1 MQMAEMIPELIEIK
15 STRPDVDNATV
26 GIIYYT
32 TCISQAPV
40 NKIKTGMKK
49 FTTVLLLTMTSI
61 FSYGQNVYS
70 AQIKNMQNFESIG
83 SAFVQLAD
91 GKNNYSTY
99 STPNGSI
106 NITDVM
112 PGKYRITI
120 SHIGYK
126 IYRDSVDLSLNRSGK
141 VFFLDPEMNFLDAA
155 IITSVRASEYTP
167 TTFTN
172 LNKEEINQFDQSKD
186 FPFLL
191 NMTPSTVISS
201 DAGNGIGYTG
211 IRVRGIDPSRVN
223 VTVNGIPI
231 NDAESQ
237 GMYWVNMPDIASS
250 TESVQ
255 IQRGVGTST
264 NGAAAFGAS
273 VNIRTADISQKEFT
287 RMTLGAGSFN
297 TQRLSLEYGTGRYKN
312 NWAFQ
317 LRGSLI
323 NSDGFIDRANTNL
336 RSANLTAAKYWD
348 KSVFKTNIML
358 GEERTYQAWNGI
370 PQPKFKGDIAELNRY
385 ISSLYIGGDDL
396 SNLQN
401 SSSKTYN
408 SYTYEN
414 EVDQYNQ
421 NHYQFFFDHSFSKHL
436 KWNSAAYVTT
446 GKGYFE
452 QFKAG
457 EDVADYGID
466 SIHPSGDTSTSAD
479 IVRRRWLDNTLI
491 GGLTS
496 VHFQKNKLDLTAGV
510 GYNSYQGDH
519 FGEVI
524 ATQYTSYE
532 GIKTRYYDNPATK
545 TDGNA
550 YVKASYNFR
559 NFIPY
564 VDLQYRLI
572 DYTFEGLN
580 DSLNFSNQTVDFGFF
595 NPKVGFTYLHNHS
608 TFYGVYAIGNRE
620 PVRDDFRDNKPTA
633 WPQHEQLNNIEIG
646 YKYQKNRKQFNINFY
661 DMQYTNQL
669 VLTGA
674 VNDVGEAI
682 RTNVDESYRRGVEV
696 EFQYPLFDK
705 LQAGGNFTFSEN
717 KINNFTEYVGEWS
730 APYGIRN
737 REYENTD
744 ISFSPNLITAA
755 VLSYKVNPN
764 FTLTSQAKYVGK
776 QFFDNTQS
784 DERSLD
790 AFTNIDLSLNYQTKE
805 IPGIRQFTLGLYVNN
820 VLNQYYAPNGY
831 TFSGFINNQRQ
842 DFNYLYPMAGLNWM
856 MKLSMTL

>member
-1 MQMAEMIPELIEIK
+1 
-15 STRPDVDNATV
+15 
-26 GIIYYT
+26 
-32 TCISQAPV
+32 
-40 NKIKTGMKK
+40 MKK
-49 FTTVLLLTMTSI
+49 FTTILFLSMATL
-61 FSYGQNVYS
+61 FSYGQNNYS
-70 AQIKNMQNFESIG
+70 AQVKNMQNFESIG
-83 SAFVQLAD
+83 SAFVQIAD
-91 GKNNYSTY
+91 KENTYSTY
-99 STPNGSI
+99 ATPNGSI
-106 NITDVM
+106 NISNLI
-112 PGKYRITI
+112 PGKYKITI
-120 SHIGYK
+120 SHIGYR
-126 IYRDSVDLSLNRSGK
+126 IYQDTVDLTINRSGK
-141 VFFLDPEMNFLDAA
+141 VFFLEPTMNYLDAA
-155 IITSVRASEYTP
+155 IISSVRAGDFTP

-172 LNKEEINQFDQSKD
+172 LKKEEITQLDQSKD

-211 IRVRGIDPSRVN
+211 IRVRGIDPTRVN

-264 NGAAAFGAS
+264 NGSAAFGAS
-273 VNIRTADISQKEFT
+273 VNIRTADLAQKEFT

-297 TQRLSLEYGTGRYKN
+297 TQRLSLEYGTGRLKN

-317 LRGSLI
+317 FRGSLI

-336 RSANLTAAKYWD
+336 KSANLTAAKYWD
-348 KSVFKTNIML
+348 NSVFKTNIML

-385 ISSLYIGGDDL
+385 VSSLYIAGDDL
-396 SNLQN
+396 TNLQN
-401 SSSKTYN
+401 SPSKTYN

-421 NHYQFFFDHSFSKHL
+421 NHYQFFFDHSFSKYL
-436 KWNSAAYVTT
+436 KWNSAAYITT

-466 SIHPSGDTSTSAD
+466 SIHPTGDTATSAD

-496 VHFQKNKLDLTAGV
+496 LHFQKNKLDLTAGI
-510 GYNSYQGDH
+510 GFNSYEGDH

-532 GIKTRYYDNPATK
+532 DINARYYDNSATK
-545 TDGNA
+545 TDGNT
-550 YVKASYNFR
+550 YLKASYNLR

-564 VDLQYRLI
+564 IDLQYRLI
-572 DYTFEGLN
+572 NYTFEGLDDN
-580 DSLNFSNQTVDFGFF
+580 LNFSNQTVDYGFF
-595 NPKVGFTYLHNHS
+595 NPKVGLIYLHNNA
-608 TFYGVYAIGNRE
+608 TFYGVYAVGNRE
-620 PVRDDFRDNKPTA
+620 PVRDDFRNNKPND
-633 WPQHEQLNNIEIG
+633 WPEHEQLNNIEVG
-646 YKYQKNRKQFNINFY
+646 YKYRKGRKQFNINFY

-674 VNDVGEAI
+674 VNDVGEAV
-682 RTNVDESYRRGVEV
+682 RTNIDESYRRGVEI
-696 EFQYPLFDK
+696 EFQYPIFEK
-705 LQAGGNFTFSEN
+705 LQVGGNLTFSEN
-717 KINNFTEYVGEWS
+717 KISKFTEYIGEWDE
-730 APYGIRN
+730 PYDIMSMD
-737 REYENTD
+737 YEDTD
-744 ISFSPNLITAA
+744 ISFSPNLISAGM
-755 VLSYKVNPN
+755 LSYKVNPN
-764 FTLTSQAKYVGK
+764 FTLTSQAKYVGR
-776 QFFDNTQS
+776 QFLDNTQTN
-784 DERSLD
+784 DRSLD
-790 AFTNIDLSLNYQTKE
+790 AFTNIDLSLNYQTKD
-805 IPGIRQFTLGLYVNN
+805 IPGIRQLTIGFYVNN

-831 TFSGFINNQRQ
+831 TFSGFINSQRQ
-842 DFNYLYPMAGLNWM
+842 DFNYLYPMAGINWM

>member
-1 MQMAEMIPELIEIK
+1 
-15 STRPDVDNATV
+15 
-26 GIIYYT
+26 
-32 TCISQAPV
+32 
-40 NKIKTGMKK
+40 MKK
-49 FTTVLLLTMTSI
+49 FTTILFLSMATL
-61 FSYGQNVYS
+61 FSYGQNNYS
-70 AQIKNMQNFESIG
+70 AQVKNMQNFESIG
-83 SAFVQLAD
+83 SAFVQIAD
-91 GKNNYSTY
+91 KENTYSTY
-99 STPNGSI
+99 ATPNGSI
-106 NITDVM
+106 NISNLI
-112 PGKYRITI
+112 PGKYKITI
-120 SHIGYK
+120 SHIGYR
-126 IYRDSVDLSLNRSGK
+126 IYQDTVDLTINRSGK
-141 VFFLDPEMNFLDAA
+141 VFFLEPTMNYLDAA
-155 IITSVRASEYTP
+155 IISSVRAGDFTP

-172 LNKEEINQFDQSKD
+172 LKKEEITQLDQSKD

-211 IRVRGIDPSRVN
+211 IRVRGIDPTRVN

-264 NGAAAFGAS
+264 NGSAAFGAS
-273 VNIRTADISQKEFT
+273 VNIRTADLAQKEFT

-297 TQRLSLEYGTGRYKN
+297 TQRLSLEYGTGRLKN

-317 LRGSLI
+317 FRGSLI

-336 RSANLTAAKYWD
+336 KSANLTAAKYWD
-348 KSVFKTNIML
+348 NSVFKTNIML

-385 ISSLYIGGDDL
+385 VSSLYIAGDDL
-396 SNLQN
+396 TNLQN
-401 SSSKTYN
+401 SPSKTYN

-421 NHYQFFFDHSFSKHL
+421 NHYQFFFDHSFSKYL
-436 KWNSAAYVTT
+436 KWNSAAYITT

-466 SIHPSGDTSTSAD
+466 SIHPSGDTATSTD
-479 IVRRRWLDNTLI
+479 IVRRRWLDNSLI

-496 VHFQKNKLDLTAGV
+496 LHFQKNKLDLTAGI
-510 GYNSYQGDH
+510 GFNSYEGDH

-532 GIKTRYYDNPATK
+532 DINARYYDNPATK
-545 TDGNA
+545 TDGNT
-550 YVKASYNFR
+550 YLKASYNLR

-564 VDLQYRLI
+564 IDLQYRLI
-572 DYTFEGLN
+572 NYTFEGLDDN
-580 DSLNFSNQTVDFGFF
+580 LNFSNQTVDYGFF
-595 NPKVGFTYLHNHS
+595 NPKVGLIYLHNNA
-608 TFYGVYAIGNRE
+608 TFYGVYAVGNRE
-620 PVRDDFRDNKPTA
+620 PVRDDFRNNKPND
-633 WPQHEQLNNIEIG
+633 WPEHEQLNNIEVG
-646 YKYQKNRKQFNINFY
+646 YKYRKGRKQFNINFY

-674 VNDVGEAI
+674 VNDVGEAV
-682 RTNVDESYRRGVEV
+682 RTNIDESYRRGVEI
-696 EFQYPLFDK
+696 EFQYPIFEK
-705 LQAGGNFTFSEN
+705 LQVGGNLTFSEN
-717 KINNFTEYVGEWS
+717 KISKYTEYIGEWDE
-730 APYGIRN
+730 PYDIMSMD
-737 REYENTD
+737 YEDTD
-744 ISFSPNLITAA
+744 ISFSPNLISAGM
-755 VLSYKVNPN
+755 LSYKVNPN
-764 FTLTSQAKYVGK
+764 FTLTSQAKYVGR
-776 QFFDNTQS
+776 QFLDNTQTN
-784 DERSLD
+784 DRSLD
-790 AFTNIDLSLNYQTKE
+790 AFTNIDLSLNYQTKD
-805 IPGIRQFTLGLYVNN
+805 IPGIRQLTIGFYVNN

-831 TFSGFINNQRQ
+831 TFSGFINSQRQ
-842 DFNYLYPMAGLNWM
+842 DFNYLYPMAGINWM

>member
-1 MQMAEMIPELIEIK
+1 
-15 STRPDVDNATV
+15 
-26 GIIYYT
+26 
-32 TCISQAPV
+32 
-40 NKIKTGMKK
+40 MKK
-49 FTTVLLLTMTSI
+49 FTTILFLSMAAL
-61 FSYGQNVYS
+61 FSYGQNNYS
-70 AQIKNMQNFESIG
+70 AQVKNMQNFESIG
-83 SAFVQLAD
+83 SAFVQIAD
-91 GKNNYSTY
+91 KENTYSTY
-99 STPNGSI
+99 ATPNGSI
-106 NITDVM
+106 NISNLI
-112 PGKYRITI
+112 PGKYKITI
-120 SHIGYK
+120 SHIGYR
-126 IYRDSVDLSLNRSGK
+126 IYQDTVDLTINRSGK
-141 VFFLDPEMNFLDAA
+141 VFFLEPTMNYLDAA
-155 IITSVRASEYTP
+155 IISSVRAGDFTP

-172 LNKEEINQFDQSKD
+172 LKKEEITQLDQSKD
-186 FPFLL
+186 FPFFL

-211 IRVRGIDPSRVN
+211 IRVRGIDPTRVN

-264 NGAAAFGAS
+264 NGSAAFGAS
-273 VNIRTADISQKEFT
+273 VNIRTADLAQKEFT

-297 TQRLSLEYGTGRYKN
+297 TQRLSLEYGTGRLKN

-336 RSANLTAAKYWD
+336 KSANLTAAKYWD
-348 KSVFKTNIML
+348 NSVFKTNIIL

-385 ISSLYIGGDDL
+385 VSSLYIAGDDL
-396 SNLQN
+396 TNLQN

-421 NHYQFFFDHSFSKHL
+421 NHYQFFFDHSFSKYL
-436 KWNSAAYVTT
+436 KWNSAAYLTT

-457 EDVADYGID
+457 EDVADFGID
-466 SIHPSGDTSTSAD
+466 SIHPTGDTATSAD

-496 VHFQKNKLDLTAGV
+496 LHFQKNKLDLTAGI
-510 GYNSYQGDH
+510 GFNSYEGDH

-532 GIKTRYYDNPATK
+532 DINARYYDNPATK
-545 TDGNA
+545 TDGNT
-550 YVKASYNFR
+550 YLKASYNLR
-559 NFIPY
+559 NYI
-564 VDLQYRLI
+564 DLQYRLI
-572 DYTFEGLN
+572 NYTFEGLDDN
-580 DSLNFSNQTVDFGFF
+580 LNFSNQTVDYGFF
-595 NPKVGFTYLHNHS
+595 NPKVGLTYLHNNA
-608 TFYGVYAIGNRE
+608 TFYGVYAVGNRE
-620 PVRDDFRDNKPTA
+620 PVRDDFRNNKPND
-633 WPQHEQLNNIEIG
+633 WPEHEQLNNIEVG
-646 YKYQKNRKQFNINFY
+646 YKYFKGRKQFNINFY

-674 VNDVGEAI
+674 VNDVGEAV
-682 RTNVDESYRRGVEV
+682 RTNVDESYRRGVEI
-696 EFQYPLFDK
+696 EFQYPIFEK
-705 LQAGGNFTFSEN
+705 LQVGGNLTFSEN
-717 KINNFTEYVGEWS
+717 KISKFTEYVGEWDE
-730 APYGIRN
+730 PYDIMSMD
-737 REYENTD
+737 YEDTD
-744 ISFSPNLITAA
+744 ISFSPNLISAGM
-755 VLSYKVNPN
+755 LSYKVNPN
-764 FTLTSQAKYVGK
+764 FTLTSQAKYVGR
-776 QFFDNTQS
+776 QFLDNTQIN
-784 DERSLD
+784 DRSLD
-790 AFTNIDLSLNYQTKE
+790 AFTNIDLSLNYQTKD
-805 IPGIRQFTLGLYVNN
+805 IPGIRQLTIGFYVNN

-842 DFNYLYPMAGLNWM
+842 DFNYLYPMAGINWM

>member
-1 MQMAEMIPELIEIK
+1 
-15 STRPDVDNATV
+15 
-26 GIIYYT
+26 
-32 TCISQAPV
+32 
-40 NKIKTGMKK
+40 MKK
-49 FTTVLLLTMTSI
+49 FTTILFLSMATL
-61 FSYGQNVYS
+61 FSYGQKNYS
-70 AQIKNMQNFESIG
+70 AQVKNMQNFESIG
-83 SAFVQLAD
+83 SAFVQIAD
-91 GKNNYSTY
+91 KENTYSTY
-99 STPNGSI
+99 ATPNGSI
-106 NITDVM
+106 NISNLI
-112 PGKYRITI
+112 PGKYKITI
-120 SHIGYK
+120 SHIGYR
-126 IYRDSVDLSLNRSGK
+126 IYQDTVDLTINRSGK
-141 VFFLDPEMNFLDAA
+141 VFFLEPTMNYLDAA
-155 IITSVRASEYTP
+155 IISSVRAGDFTP

-172 LNKEEINQFDQSKD
+172 LKKEEITQLDQSKD

-211 IRVRGIDPSRVN
+211 IRVRGIDPTRVN

-264 NGAAAFGAS
+264 NGSAAFGAS
-273 VNIRTADISQKEFT
+273 VNIRTADLAQKEFT

-297 TQRLSLEYGTGRYKN
+297 TQRLSLEYGTGRLKN

-317 LRGSLI
+317 FRGSLI

-336 RSANLTAAKYWD
+336 KSANLTAAKYWD
-348 KSVFKTNIML
+348 NSVFKTNIML

-385 ISSLYIGGDDL
+385 VSSLYIAGDDL
-396 SNLQN
+396 TNLQN
-401 SSSKTYN
+401 SPSKTYN

-421 NHYQFFFDHSFSKHL
+421 NHYQFFFDHSFSKYL
-436 KWNSAAYVTT
+436 KWNSAAYITT

-466 SIHPSGDTSTSAD
+466 SIHPTGDTATSAD

-496 VHFQKNKLDLTAGV
+496 LHFQKNKLDLTAGI
-510 GYNSYQGDH
+510 GFNSYEGDH

-532 GIKTRYYDNPATK
+532 DINARYYDNSATK
-545 TDGNA
+545 TDGNT
-550 YVKASYNFR
+550 YLKASYNLR

-564 VDLQYRLI
+564 IDLQYRLI
-572 DYTFEGLN
+572 NYTFEGLDDN
-580 DSLNFSNQTVDFGFF
+580 LNFSNQTVDYGFF
-595 NPKVGFTYLHNHS
+595 NPKVGLIYLHNNA
-608 TFYGVYAIGNRE
+608 TFYGVYAVGNRE
-620 PVRDDFRDNKPTA
+620 PVRDDFRNNKPND
-633 WPQHEQLNNIEIG
+633 WPEHEQLNNIEVG
-646 YKYQKNRKQFNINFY
+646 YKYRKGRKQFNINFY

-674 VNDVGEAI
+674 VNDVGEAV
-682 RTNVDESYRRGVEV
+682 RTNIDESYRRGVEI
-696 EFQYPLFDK
+696 EFQYPIFEK
-705 LQAGGNFTFSEN
+705 LQVGGNLTFSEN
-717 KINNFTEYVGEWS
+717 KISKFTEYIGEWDE
-730 APYGIRN
+730 PYDIMSMD
-737 REYENTD
+737 YEDTD
-744 ISFSPNLITAA
+744 ISFSPNLISAGM
-755 VLSYKVNPN
+755 LSYKVNPN
-764 FTLTSQAKYVGK
+764 FTLTSQAKYVGR
-776 QFFDNTQS
+776 QFLDNTQTN
-784 DERSLD
+784 DRSLD
-790 AFTNIDLSLNYQTKE
+790 AFTNIDLSLNYQTKD
-805 IPGIRQFTLGLYVNN
+805 IPGIRQLIIGFYVNN

-831 TFSGFINNQRQ
+831 TFSGFINSQRQ
-842 DFNYLYPMAGLNWM
+842 DFNYLYPMAGINWM

>member
-1 MQMAEMIPELIEIK
+1 
-15 STRPDVDNATV
+15 
-26 GIIYYT
+26 
-32 TCISQAPV
+32 
-40 NKIKTGMKK
+40 MKK
-49 FTTVLLLTMTSI
+49 FTTILFLSMATL
-61 FSYGQNVYS
+61 FSYGQNNYS
-70 AQIKNMQNFESIG
+70 AQVKNMQNFESIG
-83 SAFVQLAD
+83 SAFVQIAD
-91 GKNNYSTY
+91 KENTYSTY
-99 STPNGSI
+99 ATPNGSI
-106 NITDVM
+106 NISNLI
-112 PGKYRITI
+112 PGKYKITI
-120 SHIGYK
+120 SHIGYR
-126 IYRDSVDLSLNRSGK
+126 IYQDTVDLTINRSGK
-141 VFFLDPEMNFLDAA
+141 VFFLEPTMNYLDAA
-155 IITSVRASEYTP
+155 IISSVRAGDFTP

-172 LNKEEINQFDQSKD
+172 LKKEEITQLDQSKD

-211 IRVRGIDPSRVN
+211 IRVRGIDPTRVN

-264 NGAAAFGAS
+264 NGSAAFGAS
-273 VNIRTADISQKEFT
+273 VNIRTADLAQKEFT

-297 TQRLSLEYGTGRYKN
+297 TQRLSLEYGTGRLKN

-336 RSANLTAAKYWD
+336 KSANLTAAKYWD
-348 KSVFKTNIML
+348 NSVFKTNIML

-385 ISSLYIGGDDL
+385 VSSLYIAGDDL
-396 SNLQN
+396 TNLQN
-401 SSSKTYN
+401 SPSKTYN

-421 NHYQFFFDHSFSKHL
+421 NHYQFFFDHSFSKYL
-436 KWNSAAYVTT
+436 KWNSAAYITT

-466 SIHPSGDTSTSAD
+466 SIHPTGDTATSAD

-496 VHFQKNKLDLTAGV
+496 LHFQKNKLDLTAGI
-510 GYNSYQGDH
+510 GFNSYEGDH

-532 GIKTRYYDNPATK
+532 DINARYYDNPATK
-545 TDGNA
+545 TDGNT
-550 YVKASYNFR
+550 YLKASYNLR

-564 VDLQYRLI
+564 IDLQYRLI
-572 DYTFEGLN
+572 NYTFEGLDDN
-580 DSLNFSNQTVDFGFF
+580 LNFSNQTVDYGFF
-595 NPKVGFTYLHNHS
+595 NPKVGLTYLHNNA
-608 TFYGVYAIGNRE
+608 TFYGVYAVGNRE
-620 PVRDDFRDNKPTA
+620 PVRDDFRNNKPND
-633 WPQHEQLNNIEIG
+633 WPEHEQLNNIEIG
-646 YKYQKNRKQFNINFY
+646 YKYRKGRKQFNINFY

-674 VNDVGEAI
+674 VNDVGEAV
-682 RTNVDESYRRGVEV
+682 RTNVDESYRRGVEI
-696 EFQYPLFDK
+696 EFQYPIFEK
-705 LQAGGNFTFSEN
+705 LQVGGNLTFSEN
-717 KINNFTEYVGEWS
+717 KISKFTEYVGEWDE
-730 APYGIRN
+730 PYDIMSMD
-737 REYENTD
+737 YEDTD
-744 ISFSPNLITAA
+744 ISFSPNLISAGM
-755 VLSYKVNPN
+755 LSYKVNPN
-764 FTLTSQAKYVGK
+764 FTLTSQAKYVGR
-776 QFFDNTQS
+776 QFLDNTQTN
-784 DERSLD
+784 DRSLE
-790 AFTNIDLSLNYQTKE
+790 AFTNIDLSLNYQTKD
-805 IPGIRQFTLGLYVNN
+805 IPGIRQLTIGFYVNN

-831 TFSGFINNQRQ
+831 TFSGFINSQRQ
-842 DFNYLYPMAGLNWM
+842 DFNYLYPMAGINWM

>member
-1 MQMAEMIPELIEIK
+1 
-15 STRPDVDNATV
+15 
-26 GIIYYT
+26 
-32 TCISQAPV
+32 
-40 NKIKTGMKK
+40 MKK
-49 FTTVLLLTMTSI
+49 FTTILFLSMATL
-61 FSYGQNVYS
+61 FSYGQNNYS
-70 AQIKNMQNFESIG
+70 AQVKNMQNFESIG
-83 SAFVQLAD
+83 SAFVQIAD
-91 GKNNYSTY
+91 KENTYSTY
-99 STPNGSI
+99 ATPNGSI
-106 NITDVM
+106 NISNLI
-112 PGKYRITI
+112 PGKYKITI
-120 SHIGYK
+120 SHIGYR
-126 IYRDSVDLSLNRSGK
+126 IYQDTVDLTINRSGK
-141 VFFLDPEMNFLDAA
+141 VFFLEPTMNYLDAA
-155 IITSVRASEYTP
+155 IISSVRAGDFTP

-172 LNKEEINQFDQSKD
+172 LKKEEITQLDQSKD

-211 IRVRGIDPSRVN
+211 IRVRGIDPTRVN

-264 NGAAAFGAS
+264 NGSAAFGAS
-273 VNIRTADISQKEFT
+273 VNIRTADLAQKEFT

-297 TQRLSLEYGTGRYKN
+297 TQRLSLEYGTGRLKN

-317 LRGSLI
+317 FRGSLI

-336 RSANLTAAKYWD
+336 KSANLTAAKYWD
-348 KSVFKTNIML
+348 NSVFKTNIML

-385 ISSLYIGGDDL
+385 VSSLYIAGDDL
-396 SNLQN
+396 TNLQN
-401 SSSKTYN
+401 SPSKTYN

-421 NHYQFFFDHSFSKHL
+421 NYYQFFFDHSFSKYL
-436 KWNSAAYVTT
+436 KWNSAAYITT

-466 SIHPSGDTSTSAD
+466 SIHPTGDTATSAD

-496 VHFQKNKLDLTAGV
+496 LHFQKNKLDLTAGI
-510 GYNSYQGDH
+510 GFNSYEGDH

-532 GIKTRYYDNPATK
+532 DINARYYDNSATK
-545 TDGNA
+545 TDGNT
-550 YVKASYNFR
+550 YLKASYNLR

-564 VDLQYRLI
+564 IDLQYRLI
-572 DYTFEGLN
+572 NYTFEGLDDN
-580 DSLNFSNQTVDFGFF
+580 LNFSNQTVDYGFF
-595 NPKVGFTYLHNHS
+595 NPKVGLIYLHNNA
-608 TFYGVYAIGNRE
+608 TFYGVYAVGNRE
-620 PVRDDFRDNKPTA
+620 PVRDDFRNNKPND
-633 WPQHEQLNNIEIG
+633 WPEHEQLNNIEVG
-646 YKYQKNRKQFNINFY
+646 YKYRKGRKQFNINFY

-674 VNDVGEAI
+674 VNDVGEAV
-682 RTNVDESYRRGVEV
+682 RTNIDESYRRGVEI
-696 EFQYPLFDK
+696 EFQYPIFEK
-705 LQAGGNFTFSEN
+705 LQVGGNLTFSEN
-717 KINNFTEYVGEWS
+717 KISKFTEYIGEWDE
-730 APYGIRN
+730 PYDIMSMD
-737 REYENTD
+737 YEDTD
-744 ISFSPNLITAA
+744 ISFSPNLISAGM
-755 VLSYKVNPN
+755 LSYKVNPN
-764 FTLTSQAKYVGK
+764 FTLTSQAKYVGR
-776 QFFDNTQS
+776 QFLDNTQTN
-784 DERSLD
+784 DRSLD
-790 AFTNIDLSLNYQTKE
+790 AFTNIDLSLNYQTKD
-805 IPGIRQFTLGLYVNN
+805 IPGIRQLTIGFYVNN

-831 TFSGFINNQRQ
+831 TFSGFINSQRQ
-842 DFNYLYPMAGLNWM
+842 DFNYLYPMAGINWM